1 MGMFENYLLACL
13 INFEQVLQ
21 VISVLR
27 MQRVRFSTL
36 NLLLKVNACLWN

>member
-1 MGMFENYLLACL
+1 MGMFENYLLTCL
-13 INFEQVLQ
+13 INFEQVLK

-27 MQRVRFSTL
+27 MQRVRLSTL